1 MGGRARSVFAAMA
14 LGLLAGLLLHAKL
27 APVDARSAAGVLSLV
42 TRAFLRLIQMV
53 IAPLVFST
61 LTAAVAR
68 AGDLRSVGRMGLRA
82 LGWFLGASVVSL
94 LLGATFALWLK
105 PGAGLH
111 LVAAGSPGPVQP
123 LTAAGFVDHL
133 VPTSIVDAMAR
144 NEVLQVVVFS
154 LFAGVAMAGLGE
166 RAARVLQLLEEIA
179 AVTFRI
185 VDMVMALAPPA
196 VFCALA
202 ATTALEGLGLVG
214 GYARFLGGFYLALAV
229 LWALILGAGWAVSG
243 RAPARVLRAMRQP
256 LLIAFSTTSSEAAY
270 PRTLEVLEASGVRSR
285 VASFVLPL
293 GYAFNLDGAMLYAT
307 FAVLFI
313 AQAYGVTMSGGQ
325 VALMLLM
332 LLAASKG
339 VAAVPRAVLVVVAAT
354 LPSFHIPAAGVALL
368 IGVDHLLDMG
378 RSATNVL
385 GNYVAACVVDR
396 FEVAQDGDRPA
407 GRSP

>member
-1 MGGRARSVFAAMA
+1 MKPVARRRARMVLVAVA
-14 LGLLAGLLLHAKL
+14 LGLSVGLLLHASL
-27 APVDARSAAGVLSLV
+27 SPADARAVADVFSLV
-42 TRAFLRLIQMV
+42 TRAFLRLIQMI

-61 LTAAVAR
+61 LAASVAR
-68 AGDLRSVGRMGLRA
+68 TGDVPSIGRMGLKA
-82 LGWFLGASVVSL
+82 LGWFLAASVVSL
-94 LLGATFALWLK
+94 VLGAGFALWLK

-111 LVAAGSPGPVQP
+111 LQAVGPVVPVQP

-133 VPTSIVDAMAR
+133 VPVSLADAMAR

-154 LFAGVAMAGLGE
+154 LFAGIAMAGLGQ
-166 RAARVLQLLEEIA
+166 RTARLLQVLEEIA
-179 AVTFRI
+179 AATFRI
-185 VDMVMALAPPA
+185 VDMVMALAPAA

-202 ATTALEGLGLVG
+202 AAMAMQGLDLLGA
-214 GYARFLGGFYLALAV
+214 YARFLGGFYLALGS
-229 LWALILGAGWAVSG
+229 LWVLILGAGWAVAG
-243 RAPARVLRAMRQP
+243 RSPVDVLRALRQP

-270 PRTLEVLEASGVRSR
+270 PRTLEVLEATGVRPG

-313 AQAYGVTMSGGQ
+313 AQAYGVVMSGGQ

-339 VAAVPRAVLVVVAAT
+339 VAAVPRAVLVVVATT
-354 LPSFHIPAAGVALL
+354 LPTFHIPAAGVALL

-396 FEVAQDGDRPA
+396 FEAQ
-407 GRSP
+407 RSTG

>member
-1 MGGRARSVFAAMA
+1 MGRRARAVFAAMA
-14 LGLLAGLLLHAKL
+14 LGVLAGLLLHASL
-27 APVDARSAAGVLSLV
+27 RPAEATSAAGVLSLV
-42 TRAFLRLIQMV
+42 VRAFLRLIQMI

-68 AGDLRSVGRMGLRA
+68 TGDARSVGRMGLKA
-82 LGWFLGASVVSL
+82 LGWFLSASVISL
-94 LLGATFALWLK
+94 LLGTGFALWLR
-105 PGAGLH
+105 PGAGLN
-111 LVAAGSPGPVQP
+111 LVAAAPPGPVQP

-133 VPTSIVDAMAR
+133 VPASIADAMAR

-154 LFAGVAMAGLGE
+154 LFAGVAMTGLGQ
-166 RAARVLQLLEEIA
+166 RSDRLLQLLEQVA

-202 ATTALEGLGLVG
+202 AATAENGLSLVG
-214 GYARFLGGFYLALAV
+214 GYARFLGGFYLALMA
-229 LWALILGAGWAVSG
+229 LWAVILGAGWSPLA
-243 RAPARVLRAMRQP
+243 VLRAMRQP

-270 PRTLEVLEASGVRSR
+270 PRTLEVLERTGVRPR

-313 AQAYGVTMSGGQ
+313 AQAYGVAMSGGQ

-354 LPSFHIPAAGVALL
+354 LPAFHIPAGGVALL

-385 GNYVAACVVDR
+385 GNYVAACAVDR
-396 FEVAQDGDRPA
+396 FERAQVQ
-407 GRSP
+407 

>member
-1 MGGRARSVFAAMA
+1 MGRRTWAVFAAMA
-14 LGLLAGLLLHAKL
+14 LGLLVGLLLHATL
-27 APVDARSAAGVLSLV
+27 APAAARSVADDLSLV
-42 TRAFLRLIQMV
+42 TRAFLRLIQMI

-68 AGDLRSVGRMGLRA
+68 TGDARSVGRMGLRA

-94 LLGATFALWLK
+94 VLGAAFALWLR

-111 LVAAGSPGPVQP
+111 LQAAGAVGPLQP

-133 VPTSIVDAMAR
+133 VPTSLADAMAR
-144 NEVLQVVVFS
+144 NEVLQVVVVS
-154 LFAGVAMAGLGE
+154 LFTGIAMATLGE
-166 RAARVLQLLEEIA
+166 RAGRLLHVLEEVA

-202 ATTALEGLGLVG
+202 AATAVEGLALIG

-229 LWALILGAGWAVSG
+229 LWALILGAGWAVAG
-243 RAPARVLRAMRQP
+243 RSPARVIGAMRQP

-270 PRTLEVLEASGVRSR
+270 PRTLEVLEASGVRAG

-313 AQAYGVTMSGGQ
+313 AQAYGVAMSGGQ

-396 FEVAQDGDRPA
+396 FE
-407 GRSP
+407 GREAVT

>member
-1 MGGRARSVFAAMA
+1 MVLVAMA
-14 LGLLAGLLLHAKL
+14 LGLLVGLLLHAIL
-27 APVDARSAAGVLSLV
+27 TPVHARAIADNLSLV
-42 TRAFLRLIQMV
+42 TRAFLRLIQMI

-68 AGDLRSVGRMGLRA
+68 TGDVRSVGRMGLRA

-94 LLGATFALWLK
+94 LLGAGAALWLK

-111 LVAAGSPGPVQP
+111 LQAAGPAGSLQP

-133 VPTSIVDAMAR
+133 VPASIVDAMAR

-154 LFAGVAMAGLGE
+154 LFAGIAMAGLGD
-166 RAARVLQLLEEIA
+166 RAGRLLQLLEEVA

-202 ATTALEGLGLVG
+202 AATAVQGLELVG
-214 GYARFLGGFYLALAV
+214 GYARFLGEFYLALAV
-229 LWALILGAGWAVSG
+229 LWVLILGAGWAVAG
-243 RAPARVLRAMRQP
+243 RSPARVIAAMRQP
-256 LLIAFSTTSSEAAY
+256 LLVAFSTTSSEAAY
-270 PRTLEVLEASGVRSR
+270 PRTLEVLEASGVRGR

-313 AQAYGVTMSGGQ
+313 AQAYGVAMSANQ

-354 LPSFHIPAAGVALL
+354 LPAFHIPAAGVALL
-368 IGVDHLLDMG
+368 VGIDHLLDMG

-385 GNYVAACVVDR
+385 GNYVAACVVDH
-396 FEVAQDGDRPA
+396 FEGGTPH
-407 GRSP
+407 SSSH